1 MLIFQVFIIKSY
13 NWESNPLQVSHI
25 DLILTSGLDFGAFLE
40 EHIWM
45 LILWMYLNMN
55 ICEALTLM
63 IDIVPISEIK
73 ILVSEC
79 AMLRL
84 ARF

>member
-1 MLIFQVFIIKSY
+1 MVIFQVFIIKSY

-25 DLILTSGLDFGAFLE
+25 DLIPISELEFGAFLE
-40 EHIWM
+40 KHIWI
-45 LILWMYLNMN
+45 LILWTYLYMN
-55 ICEALTLM
+55 ICEALTLK

-79 AMLRL
+79 AMWRL

>member
-1 MLIFQVFIIKSY
+1 
-13 NWESNPLQVSHI
+13 
-25 DLILTSGLDFGAFLE
+25 
-40 EHIWM
+40 M

>member
-1 MLIFQVFIIKSY
+1 
-13 NWESNPLQVSHI
+13 
-25 DLILTSGLDFGAFLE
+25 
-40 EHIWM
+40 M

-55 ICEALTLM
+55 ICETLTLM